1 MKTIIFGKNIEEIYE
16 VVPNYTEVKQG
27 DGTFKKVFQEK
38 PVLKKKFNEIS
49 PIPIVTYDG
58 EFEKNMEPNSGLFT
72 YPFSNNIGKI
82 NISETEA
89 VNLEKVIFRADIQE
103 RHVFTDKVMNKEEFG
118 REDAEQHYAYLMSEF
133 NSQMIESND
142 RLKAYCNVNKLNPEE
157 TDVTELWKVVFG
169 DVPYMINDGKITEK
183 ICKVYITSGS
193 TTLALKH
200 ED

>member
-27 DGTFKKVFQEK
+27 DRTFKKVFQEK
-38 PVLKKKFNEIS
+38 PVLEKKFNEIS

-58 EFEKNMEPNSGLFT
+58 EFETNRGSGSATFF
-72 YPFSNNIGKI
+72 YPVYVGSI
-82 NISETEA
+82 NINEA
-89 VNLEKVIFRADIQE
+89 EVVNVEKVIFRADIQE
-103 RHVFTDKVMNKEEFG
+103 RHVFTGKVMNKEVFNKE
-118 REDAEQHYAYLMSEF
+118 EAEQEYAALMREF

-157 TDVTELWKVVFG
+157 TDVTELWKIVFG
-169 DVPYMINDGKITEK
+169 DVPYIINNGKITEK
-183 ICKVYITSGS
+183 IYGFYIASGS
-193 TTLALKH
+193 TTLTLKH

>member
-1 MKTIIFGKNIEEIYE
+1 MKTVIFGKNIEEFYDVI
-16 VVPNYTEVKQG
+16 PNYTEVEQG
-27 DGTFKKVFQEK
+27 DRTFKTVFQEK
-38 PVLKKKFNEIS
+38 PKLKKEFNEES

-58 EFEKNMEPNSGLFT
+58 EFETNRESRSAGYYLLT
-72 YPFSNNIGKI
+72 AVDSI
-82 NISETEA
+82 NINETET
-89 VNLEKVIFRADIQE
+89 VNVEKIVFRADIQE
-103 RHVFTDKVMNKEEFG
+103 RHVFTDKVMNKEVFNKE
-118 REDAEQHYAYLMSEF
+118 EAEQEYAALMREF

>member
-58 EFEKNMEPNSGLFT
+58 EFETNRGSGSAAFF
-72 YPFSNNIGKI
+72 YPAYVGSI
-82 NISETEA
+82 NINEA
-89 VNLEKVIFRADIQE
+89 EVVNVEKVIFRADIQE
-103 RHVFTDKVMNKEEFG
+103 RHVFTDKVMNKEVFNKE
-118 REDAEQHYAYLMSEF
+118 EAEQEHAALMREF

-169 DVPYMINDGKITEK
+169 DVPYIINDGKITEK
-183 ICKVYITSGS
+183 IYGFYIASGS
-193 TTLALKH
+193 TTLTLNH